1 MKSKLLIIGL
11 LLSASLFGQVKKVAI
26 LETVDK
32 KGDLDYA
39 VKLMLRSNLAK
50 AITNTA
56 GYEAYDRTDVDA
68 IMGEQ
73 DFQRTGMV
81 SDDQIKR
88 LGEMTGAD
96 YILVAEAVVAG
107 ESNMFITAKILNV
120 ESARTEKTDNAL
132 MGLSPVDIQRG
143 CEELAGNL
151 FGVKITSSVK
161 TSNSTKTRVESTS
174 NPDDRS
180 TEETSGSKS
189 GNFFNRVFSSG
200 NSSENSL
207 PPAATSVRTDGTIG
221 SLIYFD
227 DGTAGIIFYLNPYG
241 EGGLAVSLDETVLE
255 WDNSKKKLDISGL
268 LNEKDKC
275 SLMCNPG
282 MGSLNTDRILAQVS
296 GAAPAAA
303 WCRGHGNGWYLPSAG
318 EFLQLVMA
326 NKYKGK
332 NGPINSAIVVAGGEP
347 FQQRYYWVSNEKDKK
362 EAYNFPVSGKSAD
375 TEKKGSAEG
384 VRAIRMF

>member
-1 MKSKLLIIGL
+1 MASI
-11 LLSASLFGQVKKVAI
+11 LLSLASIMSGQVKKVAI

-32 KGDLDYA
+32 KGDLDYS

-73 DFQRTGMV
+73 NFQRTGMV

-107 ESNMFITAKILNV
+107 DSNMFITAKILNV

-132 MGLSPVDIQRG
+132 MGISPVDIQRG

-151 FGVKITSSVK
+151 FGVKITSGTGTAKQPQQPESQ
-161 TSNSTKTRVESTS
+161 TATDTDENSSN
-174 NPDDRS
+174 
-180 TEETSGSKS
+180 S
-189 GNFFNRVFSSG
+189 GNFFTRIFSG
-200 NSSENSL
+200 GQG
-207 PPAATSVRTDGTIG
+207 TDTPVAPVTEAGTIG
-221 SLIYFD
+221 SVIRFE

-241 EGGLAVSLDETVLE
+241 EGGLAVSLDEAYLK
-255 WDNSKKKLDISGL
+255 WDSSKKALDIAGL
-268 LNEKDKC
+268 LNEKGKC

-282 MGSLNTDRILAQVS
+282 MGALNTDRILAQVS
-296 GAAPAAA
+296 ANAPAAA
-303 WCRGHGNGWYLPSAG
+303 WCKGHGNGWYLPTAG
-318 EFLQLVMA
+318 EFLQLVAA
-326 NKYKGK
+326 NKYKGR
-332 NGPINSAIVVAGGEP
+332 NGPINQAITAAGGEP
-347 FQQRYYWVSNEKDKK
+347 FQQRYYWVSNEQDKK
-362 EAYNFPVSGKSAD
+362 EAYNFPIGGKSAD
-375 TEKKGSAEG
+375 TEKKGTLQG
-384 VRAIRMF
+384 VRAVRMF